1 MSQPARIPDR
11 GDLPPRVVA
20 QRLGMLLPDF
30 EACRIELERRGFLS
44 GIQRR
49 AGIASRRWTGRACA
63 AFRDCFES

>member
-1 MSQPARIPDR
+1 
-11 GDLPPRVVA
+11 VVA

-49 AGIASRRWTGRACA
+49 AGIASRRWTGRASA
-63 AFRDCFES
+63 AFRDCFQS